1 MYEILVAVD
10 ADEQR
15 ALKQVEA
22 ITNLS
27 EVTENT
33 HVSLLHV
40 FSENPEG
47 ASASQIASVRA
58 VKNALED
65 AGIEVAIRERS
76 GDPAETILRFADEL
90 DADLISVSG
99 RKRTP
104 AGKALLGSVSQK
116 VLLDAER
123 PVLHTAAE

>member
-76 GDPAETILRFADEL
+76 GDPAETILRFAEEL
-90 DADLISVSG
+90 DADLISVAG

-116 VLLDAER
+116 VLLDADR

>member
-76 GDPAETILRFADEL
+76 GDPAETILRFAEEL
-90 DADLISVSG
+90 DADLISVAG

>member
-76 GDPAETILRFADEL
+76 GDPAETILQFADEL
-90 DADLISVSG
+90 DVDLISVSG